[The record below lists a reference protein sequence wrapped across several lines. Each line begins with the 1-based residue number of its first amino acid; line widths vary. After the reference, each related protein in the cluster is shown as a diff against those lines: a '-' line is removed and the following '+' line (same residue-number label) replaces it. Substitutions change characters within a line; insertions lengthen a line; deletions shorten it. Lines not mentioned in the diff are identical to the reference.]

1 MAQEI
6 EFRLERSFEDERRF
20 VQVLELAFG
29 RYVAALMVMIGLAMR
44 EAAAKAEAVSSSGK
58 RPWLSNPYV
67 FSQVFAA
74 VITVLT
80 ALRPDGNP
88 TPRLPRGT
96 DPLVRSSAQTIG
108 TATADAVCLAI
119 ANANTGREGESWWYL
134 TRKWLGNAA
143 TARIKKVGRR

>member
-6 EFRLERSFEDERRF
+6 EFRLERSFEDERRL

-29 RYVAALMVMIGLAMR
+29 RHVAAVMVMMGLAMR
-44 EAAAKAEAVSSSGK
+44 EAAAKAEATSSSGQ

-67 FSQVFAA
+67 FNQVFNA
-74 VITVLT
+74 VIAVLI
-80 ALRPDGNP
+80 AVRPDGNP

-96 DPLVRSSAQTIG
+96 DPLVRSGAQTIG
-108 TATADAVCLAI
+108 KATADMVCLAI
-119 ANANTGREGESWWYL
+119 ANANTEREGGSWWYV

-143 TARIKKVGRR
+143 AARIKKVGRR